1 MLPDNIYNS
10 YLEYKK
16 DTNTYINWLC
26 STATRIGFPPP
37 YKSSLESTASKS
49 QARKKKK
56 LEEREVSISG
66 LIACAEAIV
75 EKPPRQ
81 FVVPVYAAQCAARAI
96 RQRKKSS
103 QWHES
108 QVDGLDGIEKVVKEE
123 DNAGHTFFT
132 ETLEHTLNILRP
144 FICNAQHANKTGDKA
159 QRHHSMDD
167 ITNRFS
173 RLEIEELADQEVES
187 AAVAV
192 AEKPPT
198 TSRIRYVVDNSEE
211 ERQVAMESLLHDHL
225 RIKQAIRKAWQ
236 EYLLDRNLDLI
247 TTAATTQAG
256 LQMLRSLVHEFTMQF
271 PELKSMETFCSDYL
285 RKRKDIQSCSD
296 KAIPVD
302 TSDANVQIPKHV
314 AEFSC
319 LDTYTTIQHALSRFF
334 QDEKY
339 ARRYRVMEAMLRDGY
354 FDDYK
359 TDMPALQPLV
369 NALEDVL
376 GMDVDGMGSFQD
388 PPIMDNFTQLWREYL
403 QTLYS
408 APKSEGQEKRELP
421 DLSVELVLCTDL
433 YLKVQEVVTLAEP
446 NIIRDDYKNNWV
458 YKNYYQNDS
467 DSGHILELLKQ
478 YPFTSN
484 SIRKTLTSFFR
495 SDADTAKVVDW
506 HTREKFWFRRVSM
519 KEKITGI
526 RISGREDCAVGVFRW
541 DWPRYNPFLA
551 GLIAFVVAQ
560 AVDEFNTVT
569 QNHSG
574 SPVAT
579 AHLYNYL
586 RQAHSV
592 IASSPCTPVLAKE
605 WPDME
610 AYLKIMGD
618 KSVFGGDR
626 PRTLRHCL
634 QQAHWLHNKLKDPL
648 RAISEE
654 NGNGYTPPAWDN
666 EDTIPLHI
674 IWHESRHQERT
685 SSLNYETRKVNSQ
698 PTYRAASV
706 IEETFLSSNSRPKV
720 PSYGTR
726 KFEEMIKA
734 FHCINPL
741 DKEQEEFH
749 AQHWA
754 EWVLAD
760 EEAVQ
765 KSADEVLNRKGMTE
779 LCLPP
784 SFRELIAS
792 PSAAESSPNLPDEE
806 TNTRNQQK
814 EISTADAN
822 KAAFEG
828 ILRLLRQA
836 RADNDQMKTA
846 GLVQEAFARL
856 GALGGDH
863 VLAPEDHQEIVK
875 AAEGFLGKGV
885 SKDGHGR
892 VYYIRVG
899 QAAQQP

>member
-37 YKSSLESTASKS
+37 YKSSLDSTASKS

-56 LEEREVSISG
+56 LEEREVSVSG
-66 LIACAEAIV
+66 LIACAEAIA
-75 EKPPRQ
+75 EKPPKQ

-144 FICNAQHANKTGDKA
+144 FICNAQHVNKTGDKA
-159 QRHHSMDD
+159 QRHDSMDD

-173 RLEIEELADQEVES
+173 KLEIEELADQEVES
-187 AAVAV
+187 AAIAV

-198 TSRIRYVVDNSEE
+198 TSRITYFVDNSEE

-236 EYLLDRNLDLI
+236 EYLLDRKLDLI

-256 LQMLRSLVHEFTMQF
+256 LQMLRSLVHEFTMQL
-271 PELKSMETFCSDYL
+271 PGLNSMETFCLNYL
-285 RKRKDIQSCSD
+285 RKRKDIRSGSD
-296 KAIPVD
+296 EAIPVD
-302 TSDANVQIPKHV
+302 TSDADIQIPKHV

-319 LDTYTTIQHALSRFF
+319 LDTYTTIRHALSRFF
-334 QDEKY
+334 QAENY
-339 ARRYRVMEAMLRDGY
+339 AGRYRAMELVLRIGY
-354 FDDYK
+354 FDNYK

-369 NALEDVL
+369 NALEDIL
-376 GMDVDGMGSFQD
+376 GMDVEEMGSFQH

-408 APKSEGQEKRELP
+408 APKPEGQKKRELP

-433 YLKVQEVVTLAEP
+433 YLKVQEVVILAEP
-446 NIIRDDYKNNWV
+446 NIIRDDYKNNWA

-467 DSGHILELLKQ
+467 DSGHYLELLKQ

-484 SIRKTLTSFFR
+484 PIRKTLTSLFR

-506 HTREKFWFRRVSM
+506 HTTEMFWGRRAMM
-519 KEKITGI
+519 KEKITST
-526 RISGREDCAVGVFRW
+526 RISGREECVVGVFRW

-560 AVDEFNTVT
+560 AVDELNTVF

-592 IASSPCTPVLAKE
+592 TAPSPCTPVLTKE

-610 AYLKIMGD
+610 SYLKIMGD

-626 PRTLRHCL
+626 P
-634 QQAHWLHNKLKDPL
+634 
-648 RAISEE
+648 EF
-654 NGNGYTPPAWDN
+654 Y
-666 EDTIPLHI
+666 
-674 IWHESRHQERT
+674 
-685 SSLNYETRKVNSQ
+685 
-698 PTYRAASV
+698 
-706 IEETFLSSNSRPKV
+706 
-720 PSYGTR
+720 
-726 KFEEMIKA
+726 
-734 FHCINPL
+734 CINPL

-765 KSADEVLNRKGMTE
+765 KSADEVLQREGTTQ

-784 SFRELIAS
+784 SFRDLIAS
-792 PSAAESSPNLPDEE
+792 PSAAETSSNPPDEE
-806 TNTRNQQK
+806 INTQNQQK

-822 KAAFEG
+822 KAALEE

-836 RADNDQMKTA
+836 KADNDQMKTA

-863 VLAPEDHQEIVK
+863 VLPPEDHQEIVK
-875 AAEGFLGKGV
+875 AAEEFMGKGV

>member
-159 QRHHSMDD
+159 QRHRSMDD

-319 LDTYTTIQHALSRFF
+319 LDTYTTIRHALSRFF

-339 ARRYRVMEAMLRDGY
+339 GRRYRVMEAMLRDGY

-408 APKSEGQEKRELP
+408 APKPEGQEKRELP

-446 NIIRDDYKNNWV
+446 NIIRDDYKNNWA

-467 DSGHILELLKQ
+467 DSGHILELLKE

-484 SIRKTLTSFFR
+484 SI
-495 SDADTAKVVDW
+495 
-506 HTREKFWFRRVSM
+506 
-519 KEKITGI
+519 
-526 RISGREDCAVGVFRW
+526 
-541 DWPRYNPFLA
+541 
-551 GLIAFVVAQ
+551 
-560 AVDEFNTVT
+560 
-569 QNHSG
+569 
-574 SPVAT
+574 
-579 AHLYNYL
+579 
-586 RQAHSV
+586 
-592 IASSPCTPVLAKE
+592 
-605 WPDME
+605 
-610 AYLKIMGD
+610 
-618 KSVFGGDR
+618 
-626 PRTLRHCL
+626 
-634 QQAHWLHNKLKDPL
+634 QAHWLHNKLKDPL

-706 IEETFLSSNSRPKV
+706 IEETLLSSNSRPKV
-720 PSYGTR
+720 PSFGTR
-726 KFEEMIKA
+726 KFEEMVKE

-741 DKEQEEFH
+741 DTEQEEFH

-765 KSADEVLNRKGMTE
+765 KSADEVLHREGTTK

-784 SFRELIAS
+784 SFRELTAS
-792 PSAAESSPNLPDEE
+792 PSTAESSPNLPDEE
-806 TNTRNQQK
+806 PNTQNQQN
-814 EISTADAN
+814 EISTPDAN
-822 KAAFEG
+822 KAALEG

-836 RADNDQMKTA
+836 RADNDQMKTPE
-846 GLVQEAFARL
+846 LVHEAFARL

-863 VLAPEDHQEIVK
+863 VLAPEDHQEIVE
-875 AAEGFLGKGV
+875 AAEEFMGKGV
-885 SKDGHGR
+885 SKDGQGR
-892 VYYIRVG
+892 VYYVRVG
-899 QAAQQP
+899 QAVQQPHKTGC